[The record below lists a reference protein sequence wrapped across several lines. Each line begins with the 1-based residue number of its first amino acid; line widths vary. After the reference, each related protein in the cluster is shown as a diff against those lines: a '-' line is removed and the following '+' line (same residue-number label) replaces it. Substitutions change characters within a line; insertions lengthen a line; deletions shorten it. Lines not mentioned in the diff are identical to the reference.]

1 MDSRTE
7 QSSDP
12 PSNVPAP
19 KGNQHRTQ
27 IPEGTREALKRPT
40 FNVLGMERPQM
51 LSLLEHMFYQLDL
64 VATFKMEPETLRC
77 FLSSVQEHYQENPFH
92 NFHHG
97 FSVAQMLYCCQLQ
110 VWSLFS
116 GCLFCLSPVPTAL
129 PTAGMRS
136 LLWLSLLSIP
146 SANCRYA
153 LSSLAVSSVYPQCQ
167 LQCQLQVWALSLWL
181 SLLSI
186 PSANCRYAL
195 SSLAVSSVYPQCQL
209 QCQLQVWALSLWLSL
224 LSIPSA
230 NYRYALSLSGCLF
243 CLSPVPTAVPTTGLR
258 SLSLWLSLL
267 SIPSANYGYALS
279 SLAVSSVYP
288 QCQLQGN
295 WNLPRSAEPH
305 VSMEPAPK
313 SPDKSDAPG
322 SPPPIVRERLLPSD
336 TLAMMVA
343 ALCHDLDHPGLSNSY
358 QVNAQTDLAKRYNY
372 NSPLENHHWAVT
384 LRILSQEK
392 SNLLVNVA
400 PEQLPHIQQEIMEL
414 ILATDMVHHGKIL
427 QSLQHIE
434 TLSFSNRE
442 HVTALKKTLIKLCD
456 ISNEARP
463 ADQAEVWADSLMEE
477 YFLQS
482 DREKAEGLPV
492 TPYMDRD
499 RVRKADAQSSFITFL
514 LLPLCEAL
522 CQHLPQLSDSLLQP
536 LRAAKLRYQQQMDKE
551 MGQIHVT
558 DMDTR
563 NRHGYAQPTWIRATD
578 MDTRNRH
585 GYAQPTWIRATDMDT
600 RNRHGY
606 AQPTWI
612 RATDMDTRYR
622 HGYALPTYTY
632 VGTGFIETLWGQ
644 VLMAVGADT
653 A

>member
-19 KGNQHRTQ
+19 KGNQHRT
-27 IPEGTREALKRPT
+27 
-40 FNVLGMERPQM
+40 QM

-97 FSVAQMLYCCQLQ
+97 FSVAQMLYC
-110 VWSLFS
+110 VIS
-116 GCLFCLSPVPTAL
+116 
-129 PTAGMRS
+129 
-136 LLWLSLLSIP
+136 
-146 SANCRYA
+146 
-153 LSSLAVSSVYPQCQ
+153 QCQ
-167 LQCQLQVWALSLWL
+167 LQ
-181 SLLSI
+181 
-186 PSANCRYAL
+186 
-195 SSLAVSSVYPQCQL
+195 
-209 QCQLQVWALSLWLSL
+209 
-224 LSIPSA
+224 
-230 NYRYALSLSGCLF
+230 
-243 CLSPVPTAVPTTGLR
+243 
-258 SLSLWLSLL
+258 
-267 SIPSANYGYALS
+267 
-279 SLAVSSVYP
+279 
-288 QCQLQGN
+288 
-295 WNLPRSAEPH
+295 
-305 VSMEPAPK
+305 
-313 SPDKSDAPG
+313 
-322 SPPPIVRERLLPSD
+322 ERLLPSD

-551 MGQIHVT
+551 MGQAERQ
-558 DMDTR
+558 DM
-563 NRHGYAQPTWIRATD
+563 
-578 MDTRNRH
+578 
-585 GYAQPTWIRATDMDT
+585 
-600 RNRHGY
+600 
-606 AQPTWI
+606 
-612 RATDMDTRYR
+612 
-622 HGYALPTYTY
+622 
-632 VGTGFIETLWGQ
+632 
-644 VLMAVGADT
+644 
-653 A
+653 